1 MQNVKQF
8 YSHYSSLLSQK
19 NALTLITHKDFPS
32 SLFCMFLFVYSIQ
45 QWIIYVAFYGSLMLL
60 ILFHNLNKLKKRF
73 NKR

>member
-32 SLFCMFLFVYSIQ
+32 SLFCMFLFVFSIQ
-45 QWIIYVAFYGSLMLL
+45 QWIIYVAFYGSLM
-60 ILFHNLNKLKKRF
+60 
-73 NKR
+73 